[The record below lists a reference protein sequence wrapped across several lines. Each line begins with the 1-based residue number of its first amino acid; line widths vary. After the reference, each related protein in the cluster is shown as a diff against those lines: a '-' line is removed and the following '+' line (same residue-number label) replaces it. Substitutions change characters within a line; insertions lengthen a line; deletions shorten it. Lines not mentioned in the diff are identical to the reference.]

1 MLLHEIF
8 YNSIWIIMNNHR
20 IKYQEKLSMSQ
31 FTTAYLE
38 GDGFRGDYLK
48 YNNMME
54 KYVFGIFL

>member
-1 MLLHEIF
+1 MSSHEIF
-8 YNSIWIIMNNHR
+8 YDGILITMKNHR
-20 IKYQEKLSMSQ
+20 IKYQKSTTMYQ